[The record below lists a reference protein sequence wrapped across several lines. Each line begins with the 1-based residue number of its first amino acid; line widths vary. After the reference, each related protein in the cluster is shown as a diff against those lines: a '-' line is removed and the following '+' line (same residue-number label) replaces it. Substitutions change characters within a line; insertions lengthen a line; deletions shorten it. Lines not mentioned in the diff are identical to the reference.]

1 MSRLHVRRF
10 ARAETGVA
18 ALEFALVLPLLV
30 LLFMGSIEIARFYLI
45 SKRVSNVAASI
56 SQMLSTSPKTQSVL
70 SLNYLAN
77 SIYTVPTLE
86 PDTMAKGGRIWGAH
100 NVSIASIEF
109 VPVNPSCQTS
119 TCDFDARVKY
129 TYSIDPE
136 KIRKC
141 GKATKVADGVALN
154 HTTLPASLYGPGSVI
169 AVDISYSYT
178 PLFGTRFFGDL
189 TLFRSAFMAPR
200 YLSVLAF
207 GPAKAPN
214 LIIC

>member
-18 ALEFALVLPLLV
+18 AIEFALVLPILV
-30 LLFMGSIEIARFYLI
+30 ALFMGSVEIARFYLI
-45 SKRVSNVAASI
+45 SKRVSNAAASI
-56 SQMLSTSPKTQSVL
+56 SQMLSTTSKTTTESNLQFMAS
-70 SLNYLAN
+70 
-77 SIYTVPTLE
+77 SIYIIPTLE
-86 PDTMAKGGRIWGAH
+86 PDTMAKGGRIWGAQ

-129 TYSIDPE
+129 AYSIDPE

-178 PLFGTRFFGDL
+178 PLFGTRFFGDM

-200 YLSVLAF
+200 YLPVFAF

-214 LIIC
+214 LLIC